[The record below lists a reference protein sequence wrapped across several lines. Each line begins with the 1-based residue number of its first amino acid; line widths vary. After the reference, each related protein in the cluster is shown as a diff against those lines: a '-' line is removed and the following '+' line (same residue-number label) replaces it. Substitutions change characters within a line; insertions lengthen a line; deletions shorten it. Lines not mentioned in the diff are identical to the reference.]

1 MSAPLGIVAI
11 IVTVLFGM
19 SALAAVYRIVRGPS
33 VLDRVIAG
41 DVLVSTVICAL
52 GADMALNN
60 HTDTL
65 PVLLVLALFAVLG
78 SLAVARFLPRQDSA

>member
-1 MSAPLGIVAI
+1 MNIVIAI
-11 IVTVLFGM
+11 AGVLFAA
-19 SALAAVYRIVRGPS
+19 SALLAVYRIARGPS
-33 VLDRVIAG
+33 VLDRVVAG

-52 GADMALNN
+52 GAEMAINR

-78 SLAVARFLPRQDSA
+78 SFSVARFLPNRDRA